1 MWEPKTWVQAS
12 LQSTGA
18 ADSEGVAALSS
29 AVEAGCSQHL
39 PPGPVVTAGPGPAAA
54 VRSANPSFP
63 GTPGGLLFSVPP
75 WEDLALSFGY
85 SVRSSLLSRSQHRT
99 HPGPPRV
106 AIAPTALPGA
116 ALSHLAVHAGH
127 LGSGSSVASVGLGQ
141 GWDLHFSMSAG

>member
-18 ADSEGVAALSS
+18 VDSEGVAALSS

-39 PPGPVVTAGPGPAAA
+39 PPGPMVTAGPGPAAA

-63 GTPGGLLFSVPP
+63 GTPGGLLSSVPP

-85 SVRSSLLSRSQHRT
+85 SVRSSLLSSSQHRT

-106 AIAPTALPGA
+106 WPLPPLPSRELPSHTLLCTPVTWALVQVRLQWVWGR
-116 ALSHLAVHAGH
+116 
-127 LGSGSSVASVGLGQ
+127 SGTCT
-141 GWDLHFSMSAG
+141 F